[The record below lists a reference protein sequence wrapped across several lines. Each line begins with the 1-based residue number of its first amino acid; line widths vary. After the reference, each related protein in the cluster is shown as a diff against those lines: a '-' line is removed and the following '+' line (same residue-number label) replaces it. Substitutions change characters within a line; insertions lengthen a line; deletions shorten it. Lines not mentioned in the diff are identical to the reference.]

1 MILIAAE
8 VPFSIC
14 TILFLDEFFMNL
26 LLYGQIRFGIYC
38 RLFRITA
45 MILIIFGSSTY
56 DLNSCY
62 YCLVVVVLF
71 IKYDEPKTIE
81 NIMNY
86 LWGVFL
92 RARGRGTHRWCL
104 RMHEC
109 ESVLEDGSVCS
120 MSSELQS
127 EDAETTHHLD
137 SLETKE
143 LQCNYSS
150 ARFIALTTMKSHVVS
165 MHNDVTYTRF
175 QCDIC

>member
-1 MILIAAE
+1 MNFSYESPFVWTNTLWNILSFI
-8 VPFSIC
+8 P
-14 TILFLDEFFMNL
+14 
-26 LLYGQIRFGIYC
+26 
-38 RLFRITA
+38 
-45 MILIIFGSSTY
+45 
-56 DLNSCY
+56 Y
-62 YCLVVVVLF
+62 YSNDCLVVVVLF

-104 RMHEC
+104 RMLEC
-109 ESVLEDGSVCS
+109 EPVLEDGSVCS